1 MARDNIILSR
11 FYRPLETGFVMGRY
25 MPPKKTGTAL
35 MGQKAEDIEKY
46 NKKTKVR
53 ELSKEEIEAYLEEKR
68 LKEEAELEADKNL
81 NEKIKGKRI

>member
-1 MARDNIILSR
+1 
-11 FYRPLETGFVMGRY
+11 MGRY

-35 MGQKAEDIEKY
+35 MAQKSEDIAKY

-68 LKEEAELEADKNL
+68 LKEVEEAELIKAE
-81 NEKIKGKRI
+81 NEKAKGKKI